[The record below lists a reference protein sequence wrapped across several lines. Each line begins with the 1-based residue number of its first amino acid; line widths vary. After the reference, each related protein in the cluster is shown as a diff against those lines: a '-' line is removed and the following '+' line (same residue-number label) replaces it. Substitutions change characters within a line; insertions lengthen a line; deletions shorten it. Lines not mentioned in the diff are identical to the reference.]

1 MDLEVMLSEMKL
13 EYDFDGTSVL
23 AKSVARKLTKGY
35 SGRLKESVIR
45 EVALE
50 YAELF
55 DSVCKDP
62 ENSWLKLKFYVIRF
76 KLDTLLVERLLCDYL
91 KRCRLHMG
99 LLSKDVK
106 KSYYVKQAR
115 VLLEEIEKFGNK
127 KVRVFEHIETAI
139 SRYRLKSSCEFHSL
153 ERDLYKLRER
163 LEFKHLLKTLEKC
176 KVELNNRLCALGVGL
191 FISSASDVKVSGSK
205 AEERKGFF
213 L

>member
-91 KRCRLHMG
+91 KRCRLHIG
-99 LLSKDVK
+99 LLSKDLPGK
-106 KSYYVKQAR
+106 KSYYAKQSR
-115 VLLEEIEKFGNK
+115 VLLEEIDNFSNK
-127 KVRVFEHIETAI
+127 RVRVFEHIEAAVGH
-139 SRYRLKSSCEFHSL
+139 YRLKSSCEFGEGIL
-153 ERDLYKLRER
+153 Q
-163 LEFKHLLKTLEKC
+163 
-176 KVELNNRLCALGVGL
+176 VA
-191 FISSASDVKVSGSK
+191 
-205 AEERKGFF
+205 
-213 L
+213 